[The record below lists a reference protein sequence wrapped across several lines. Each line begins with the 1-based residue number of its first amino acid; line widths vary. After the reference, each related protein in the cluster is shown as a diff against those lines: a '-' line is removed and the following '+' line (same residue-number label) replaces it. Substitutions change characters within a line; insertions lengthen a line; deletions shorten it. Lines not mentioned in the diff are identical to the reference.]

1 MQAIVDT
8 LAALSGVRHVGIY
21 KNGEVLGSSFTDEL
35 EQAMLNSSE
44 VISQLFL
51 ALESVNKTHNEI
63 FIAVSSGYLAGFRMH
78 SGHVALLLT
87 DKKLNFPMVSMGI
100 KSAAERLK
108 QELEEAQQRL
118 ELQQSASLA
127 HASEASPVSEPT
139 DEALTPVINQY
150 IYILTEFLGPAASV
164 VVEDAVEE
172 WKGTYVQSANNLT
185 YLVTLLLKEL
195 DTVKE
200 KQLFKAKAD
209 KVILPDM

>member
-8 LAALSGVRHVGIY
+8 LTALSGVRHVGIY
-21 KNGEVLGSSFTDEL
+21 KNGEVLGSNFTDEF
-35 EQAMLNSSE
+35 QQSMLNSSE

-51 ALESVNKTHNEI
+51 ALESVEKTHNEI
-63 FIAVSSGYLAGFRMH
+63 FIGVNSGYLAGFRMH
-78 SGHVALLLT
+78 SGHIAILLT
-87 DKKLNFPMVSMGI
+87 EKKLNLPMISMGI

-108 QELEEAQQRL
+108 QELEETQKKFEQQ
-118 ELQQSASLA
+118 QIVSSAA
-127 HASEASPVSEPT
+127 DEAVASTEPT
-139 DEALTPVINQY
+139 NEALLPAINQY
-150 IYILTEFLGPAASV
+150 VYILTEFLGPAASV

-172 WKGTYVQSANNLT
+172 WKGTYVQSSNNLT

-209 KVILPDM
+209 RVILTDM